1 MQHVPVRI
9 QRVRENHDLPLPAY
23 KTEGSAGFDLRAD
36 IKDPIV
42 LKPFQ
47 RHLVPTGI
55 ALEIPIHCEA
65 QVRARSGLAIKNG
78 IALVNAP
85 GTIDADYRGE
95 IQVILINLSDQDF
108 TIERGERIAQIV
120 INPIVHAD
128 FQEVTELTETSRG
141 EGGFGSTG
149 TR

>member
-1 MQHVPVRI
+1 MQTVPVRI
-9 QRVRENHDLPLPAY
+9 QRVRDNNDLPLPAY

-36 IKDPIV
+36 IQEPIL
-42 LKPFQ
+42 LKPLQ
-47 RHLVPTGI
+47 RKLVPTGI
-55 ALEIPIHCEA
+55 AIEIPIHCEA
-65 QVRARSGLAIKNG
+65 QVRARSGLSLKHG
-78 IALVNAP
+78 IGLVNAP

-128 FQEVTELTETSRG
+128 FQEVSDLSQTERG
-141 EGGFGSTG
+141 SGGFGSTG
-149 TR
+149 TS